1 LELAM
6 KSASKISAPVRQ
18 IGVAL
23 LNLWISSLIPPGM
36 VEAMR
41 VGTLSIVHC
50 VAVGA
55 CLLVPASSPI
65 VPRLHVHHVRQV
77 LVPLATAL
85 EPQLPTDVA
94 VPEAV
99 PSEAW

>member
-36 VEAMR
+36 VEALR
-41 VGTLSIVHC
+41 VGTLSIVHG

-55 CLLVPASSPI
+55 CLLAPASSPI
-65 VPRLHVHHVRQV
+65 VPSLHVHHVRH

-94 VPEAV
+94 LPEAV